1 MKYLSVLWI
10 STDYLSRVSSVE
22 LFFDTFY
29 TLLIHLTSA
38 PMLDFWFVSC
48 PCFLCIVFAEAGH
61 TKAGKLM
68 NICRIGRP
76 KKWTFAI
83 LVFPLG
89 QNMSAKLLQQV
100 WFISF
105 GGKNYCFGA
114 SGQFTSITSLSD
126 DEYHKFRA
134 IITSSCPQ
142 VCSRTQKKT
151 LSLILSTFLDIWT
164 FYEE

>member
-10 STDYLSRVSSVE
+10 RTDYLSRVSSVE

-48 PCFLCIVFAEAGH
+48 PCLLCIVFAEAGH

-105 GGKNYCFGA
+105 GGRNYCFGA

-142 VCSRTQKKT
+142 VCSRTQKKKI
-151 LSLILSTFLDIWT
+151 SFFLSTFLHIWT